1 MGGFFQMDGLFHG
14 NSHLWMITGTG
25 PRLHWGMSGCH
36 SRGGLEKQLDPPRG
50 GRRGPGAA
58 ASRDAVDP
66 AGGHDVD
73 VALWKKICVSGIIT
87 HFFGGKMNI
96 VFKAGKVQVSRGTLL
111 MSHFANR
118 NILCQMCLLVGWEM
132 TWRHCISMRNTMTAL
147 GYIRNLIVL
156 YHPYT
161 PEIITDDYI
170 PGILYPN
177 TRTLTTM
184 LPLKSWTNP
193 CQIVVMV
200 PCTAQF
206 FTAPQF
212 SRAWRQKNF
221 ISRWRNSQGTAPDAS
236 QKGRVSRVQHVQ
248 HAKKKQVM

>member
-1 MGGFFQMDGLFHG
+1 MGVFFIIFPSMDGLFHG

-36 SRGGLEKQLDPPRG
+36 RGGLEKQLDPPRR
-50 GRRGPGAA
+50 GRRGRRPVEKDLCQWDNC
-58 ASRDAVDP
+58 S
-66 AGGHDVD
+66 
-73 VALWKKICVSGIIT
+73 
-87 HFFGGKMNI
+87 FFFGKMNI
-96 VFKAGKVQVSRGTLL
+96 GFKAGKVQVSRGTLL

-118 NILCQMCLLVGWEM
+118 KIQCQMCLLVGWEM
-132 TWRHCISMRNTMTAL
+132 TWRHCISMRNTMTGL
-147 GYIRNLIVL
+147 GYTRNLIVL

-161 PEIITDDYI
+161 PEIITDDYL
-170 PGILYPN
+170 PEILYPH

-184 LPLKSWTNP
+184 LIPLKSWTNP
-193 CQIVVMV
+193 YQIVVMV

-212 SRAWRQKNF
+212 SRALRQQNF
-221 ISRWRNSQGTAPDAS
+221 ISRWMNSQGTVPYAS

-248 HAKKKQVM
+248 HAKKNR